1 MNRDKARVAV
11 YALGGVYLLYLA
23 WQLFSEL
30 PTAGSEKPLMIVFT
44 IFFAIVGAG
53 LAGWGLY
60 SSLKTVKGRTA
71 VPETEEDPQN
81 KEDGSDEN
89 KSE

>member
-53 LAGWGLY
+53 LAG
-60 SSLKTVKGRTA
+60 
-71 VPETEEDPQN
+71 
-81 KEDGSDEN
+81 
-89 KSE
+89 

>member
-1 MNRDKARVAV
+1 MNRDKARIAV
-11 YALGGVYLLYLA
+11 YALGGLYLLYLA
-23 WQLFSEL
+23 WQMFQEL
-30 PTAGSEKPLMIVFT
+30 PTAGSEKPLMIVFL
-44 IFFAIVGAG
+44 IFFVVIGA
-53 LAGWGLY
+53 AMVGWGLY
-60 SSLKTVKGRTA
+60 TSWKAVKGRTA

>member
-11 YALGGVYLLYLA
+11 YALGGMYLLYLA
-23 WQLFSEL
+23 WQMFGEL
-30 PTAGSEKPLMIVFT
+30 ATAGSEKPLMIVFI

-60 SSLKTVKGRTA
+60 SSWKTVKERTA
-71 VPETEEDPQN
+71 APEKEERNPEE
-81 KEDGSDEN
+81 KSDEN
-89 KSE
+89 ELE